1 MSTYIVLL
9 HSDEAA
15 WENADE
21 STRAR
26 VRAAHA
32 EFAQRAIA
40 AGHRLVGGEELD
52 RSRTATVVRRVAE
65 GRFETSEGPY
75 AEAVEQIG
83 GFYAVETDDPAG
95 LAEIVQVLAWQDGS
109 ACEIRPVIDH
119 SMDADLGSR
128 AQAAAGVS

>member
-21 STRAR
+21 ATRER
-26 VRAAHA
+26 VRSAHV
-32 EFAQRAIA
+32 EFAQRAIG
-40 AGHRLVGGEELD
+40 AGHRILGGEELD
-52 RSRTATVVRRVAE
+52 RSRTATVVRRDGE

-75 AEAVEQIG
+75 AEAVEQVG

-95 LAEIVQVLAWQDGS
+95 LAEIVQVLAWHDGA
-109 ACEIRPVIDH
+109 ACEIRPIIDH
-119 SMDADLGSR
+119 SMDVDLGAR